1 MPPTAAKQTA
11 NPDQASFLASM
22 TFAAP
27 AASKCAAMGCTHDH
41 SKKPPQAVNNSL
53 FCLPVA
59 NAPIAQSVVDT
70 KRLTLTQLEQ
80 ALEHAISSTKT
91 RLLAIEKSL
100 NTTTNTDKQN
110 ALAQRKARL
119 ESRLKDFK
127 AIPVFLETN
136 KLEFKGFSGWDKTNV
151 NKEPRQKNVSQFDSV
166 LVETQT
172 GETQRLPLDSR
183 IAQVKGDEVDLI
195 NQPVAHEDHFHD
207 LWATK
212 TLQSCLD
219 SSIKWE
225 MGQDDEGCPCCVAG
239 LDFDEFAAAIKEIT
253 KSYASSNSWIGTAEV
268 SSAEH
273 WGIVLGTAAPFGL
286 IGLAAAIRNIKGS
299 RETLKN
305 LNPIIAGLNEDIQRL
320 KAGSFLADAI
330 KLKAFKNCLEYS
342 KFDAK
347 FNLVIPGVVNGIAS
361 TLVLGTAFLS
371 HPFALP
377 AIALY
382 ATGQVAR
389 NSVDLVR
396 AAPRAVKVET
406 GDSIEVLE
414 GKQKVNQIEQSKR
427 RFYAANTAGFAMFA
441 AGAVMTFLSIPAF
454 GALGLGAL
462 MLPVGLGLLAG
473 GAVSTGIM
481 NNIWPKK
488 FKPRNGNLGQ
498 ARETFNQPNDVLVKI
513 SNLQGLKK
521 DIQLAKA
528 SVAPAHKA
536 KKFGLKI
543 LAALPEFK
551 DFLPARIADRITQ
564 FNTKWLGFLPP
575 LGNQATQRKHAL
587 NIETVKAIHE
597 NEATSSKVIQTR
609 VSMLRRIAGT
619 PIDSTRPLNEYSP
632 KDLAK
637 ESWELLVKLKHQA
650 EVVQTGIQNG
660 FFTNQQG
667 LGNIP
672 GFEQNSDNWMKF
684 NFKRFIENCSTEQ
697 LQAFNQ
703 SVDFYLF
710 WKLPKTAKYQQYGLN
725 DYYWSWKKQ
734 LDSI

>member
-1 MPPTAAKQTA
+1 MSPTTAKPA

-27 AASKCAAMGCTHDH
+27 AANRCAAMGCTHDH

-59 NAPIAQSVVDT
+59 SAPIAKSAVDT
-70 KRLTLTQLEQ
+70 KRLTLSQLQQ

-100 NTTTNTDKQN
+100 ITATSPDKQS
-110 ALAQRKARL
+110 ALTQRKARL
-119 ESRLKDFK
+119 ESRLNDFK
-127 AIPVFLETN
+127 ALPVFLETN

-151 NKEPRQKNVSQFDSV
+151 NLEPKHRNVSQFDSV

-207 LWATK
+207 LWAQK
-212 TLQSCLD
+212 TLQSSLN

-225 MGQDDEGCPCCVAG
+225 MGQDEEGCPCCVAG
-239 LDFDEFAAAIKEIT
+239 LDFDEFAAAIKEIA
-253 KSYASSNSWIGTAEV
+253 KNHSGSNLWVGKAEI

-273 WGIVLGTAAPFGL
+273 WGLVLGTAAPFGL

-320 KAGSFLADAI
+320 KAGGFLADAI
-330 KLKAFKNCLEYS
+330 KLKAFKNCLQYS
-342 KFDAK
+342 KYDAK
-347 FNLVIPGVVNGIAS
+347 FNLLIPGAINGVAS
-361 TLVLGTAFLS
+361 TLVLSTAFLS

-382 ATGQVAR
+382 ATGQVVR

-396 AAPRAVKVET
+396 AAPRSVKVET

-414 GKQKVNQIEQSKR
+414 GKQKANQIETSKR
-427 RFYAANTAGFAMFA
+427 RFYAANTAGFAMFT

-521 DIQLAKA
+521 DIQLAKT
-528 SVAPAHKA
+528 SIAPAHRA
-536 KKFGLKI
+536 KKIGLKI

-575 LGNQATQRKHAL
+575 VGNQATQRKHAL
-587 NIETVKAIHE
+587 NVETAKAIHE
-597 NEATSSKVIQTR
+597 NEATSRKVIETR
-609 VSMLRRIAGT
+609 VSMLRRIAGA
-619 PIDSTRPLNEYSP
+619 PVDSTRQLDDFSP

-637 ESWELLVKLKHQA
+637 ESWELLVKLKQHA

-660 FFTNQQG
+660 FFASEQD
-667 LGNIP
+667 LGNVP
-672 GFEQNSDNWMKF
+672 GFERNSDKWMKF
-684 NFKRFIENCSTEQ
+684 NFKRFIENCSAEQ